1 MRAREPG
8 LQAVSNIAGSMI
20 KNTHFFPLLILFR
33 DMISNIGK
41 STRHYRCLYSEG
53 KAIKLILYL
62 SQNTHFCKLR
72 AILIIGWQAL
82 EGILG
87 LGLTYQDEKTQT
99 VFWSLDLRF
108 HHLKCYL
115 WEWRKGHFHLLK
127 WPFLHSQKWY
137 SRCPKR
143 KSKSTFIDQIY
154 PPFARKIASTF
165 TRSIDNSCSRRTP
178 NANAAEHQIR
188 FVKVQKV

>member
-1 MRAREPG
+1 MFLSDIFICLSDILKGRP
-8 LQAVSNIAGSMI
+8 SNQRIWNLSRS
-20 KNTHFFPLLILFR
+20 TLFCR
-33 DMISNIGK
+33 
-41 STRHYRCLYSEG
+41 
-53 KAIKLILYL
+53 
-62 SQNTHFCKLR
+62 LR
-72 AILIIGWQAL
+72 ANMKIGWQAPG
-82 EGILG
+82 GILG
-87 LGLTYQDEKTQT
+87 PGLTYQDEKTQT
-99 VFWSLDLRF
+99 VFWSLIKLVLDLRF

-165 TRSIDNSCSRRTP
+165 TRSINNSCSSRTP
-178 NANAAEHQIR
+178 KPNAAEHQIR